1 MARVASRDHVDL
13 LVLLAL
19 RHGPAD
25 GYGVIARLRE
35 RSGGQLDAPERTV
48 HATLHRL
55 ARNRLLGRRPD
66 PGSGS
71 GRHRY
76 ALTDAGER
84 AARARL
90 REWQALTRCMDAV
103 AGTDT
108 RAT

>member
-1 MARVASRDHVDL
+1 VARVASRDHVDL

-19 RHGPAD
+19 RHGPTD
-25 GYGVIARLRE
+25 GYGVITRLRE
-35 RSGGQLDAPERTV
+35 RSGGQLDAPERTI

-55 ARNRLLGRRPD
+55 ARNRLLARRPD
-66 PGSGS
+66 PAS

-103 AGTDT
+103 AGSDIRVT
-108 RAT
+108 